1 MKIKSILSLA
11 LLAATALQT
20 WAEPQKFDFKD
31 PKGVNNAV
39 FKLDAPLEAINGT
52 ATGVS
57 GEVTFDPANPKST
70 TGKIVVATSSLNVP
84 NPMMKDHLLSD
95 KWMDAAKYPDISF
108 EIVSLSDTKS
118 SGTATAGSATGKL
131 TIKGI
136 TKEVTVPVSLTYL
149 KDKLGARI
157 PNMSG
162 DLLVVRTNFKV
173 KRSDYNINP
182 GQGEDKVSDEI
193 DLSLSLAGMSPKAK

>member
-1 MKIKSILSLA
+1 MKIKSILSLT

-57 GEVTFDPANPKST
+57 GEVTFDPADPKST
-70 TGKIVVATSSLNVP
+70 KGRIVVATASLNVP

-95 KWMDAAKYPDISF
+95 KWMDAAKYPDILF
-108 EIVSLSDTKS
+108 EIISLANAKS
-118 SGTATAGSATGKL
+118 SGTATTASATGKL
-131 TIKGI
+131 TIKGVA
-136 TKEVTVPVSLTYL
+136 KEVTIPVSLTFL
-149 KDKLGARI
+149 KDKLSARI
-157 PNMSG
+157 PNMPG
-162 DLLVVRTNFKV
+162 DLLVVRASFKV
-173 KRSDYNINP
+173 KRSDYNINA
-182 GQGEDKVSDEI
+182 GQYEDKVSDEI

>member
-1 MKIKSILSLA
+1 MKITKLLSLCVLGTT
-11 LLAATALQT
+11 LLQATAQ
-20 WAEPQKFDFKD
+20 PQKFDFKD

-57 GEVTFDPANPKST
+57 GEVTFDPADPKSAK
-70 TGKIVVATSSLNVP
+70 GKIAISTASLNVP

-95 KWMDAAKYPDISF
+95 KWMDATKYPDISF
-108 EIVSLSDTKS
+108 EIISLANTKT
-118 SGTATAGSATGKL
+118 SGTATTASATGKL

-136 TKEVTVPVSLTYL
+136 SKEVTIPVSLTFL
-149 KDKLGARI
+149 KDKLSARI
-157 PNMSG
+157 PNMPG
-162 DLLVVRTNFKV
+162 DLLVVRASFKV
-173 KRSDYNINP
+173 KRSDYNINA
-182 GQGEDKVSDEI
+182 GQYEDKVSDEI